1 MRLKTVLFALAVVTL
16 TAVTEGHPSRR
27 HNKLTWWQNFLCSNW
42 YNWPWIQNG
51 ITPEPTER
59 ISQMRTLVGSCRA
72 DVGTCPVRSC
82 STKTKHFNFCPDD
95 GYVCPETETRT
106 ADCGFF
112 GERTYEYVKQCGC
125 CKDNGVIVTGIVKDA
140 DTNEP
145 LSKIIVYFNG
155 RFVVYTGEDGQFKS
169 TIKSSVR
176 SIVVTTKDRS
186 RNYMAAVKIV
196 DIPEGFRGP
205 VEVELL
211 AIQKSKPVEIN
222 STVDTVLSLSND
234 PLDPN
239 AGNTVIE
246 IQANSFTDRRGR
258 PYNGKVN
265 ARVTF
270 IDTVG
275 SPDAVAPG
283 RFQTLDGDT
292 IEPLIT
298 DGVASFNFESTGG
311 KFIKLSAPVKFT
323 GREGMKVWE
332 LNTRTGLWEPARI
345 VQGRRKRQVTLDDII
360 NIESD
365 RWYNIDKIPGAP
377 RCYFKGRIFNETSG
391 DEIMSSATTSF
402 RPEITAYTSIGQRLR
417 LYSGFTSEP
426 STTCYEVRCPV
437 VNNPNNSLA
446 GFINMSATEVIS
458 FGGINLPSKI
468 YLTPREFVN
477 YDAVI
482 KPRLSAVQYEIAPND
497 VDVFVN
503 FVSNTAGPFYRNRN
517 ACESSSVTQPAL
529 HFLKPEPPNY
539 EHAPDVDEIC
549 TARIAFKEEGYFFN
563 YASNL
568 TNLPNVTGI
577 SVWEQNGTK
586 SYFIDDAQMEFSTDG
601 NETFIFICLKYR
613 CSQENESTTVYLDID
628 IPTVNVT
635 YNRTYPNGSVV
646 SFTYPRQEF
655 GCYGDIAEGSEFSKQ
670 AGGDN
675 VTTIEGSFIAPEDV
689 ASGPDFYDSETNDCT
704 QESDHE
710 TFAYVFYCYSKQR
723 GQVS

>member
-1 MRLKTVLFALAVVTL
+1 MRLETVLFALAMATL
-16 TAVTEGHPSRR
+16 TTVTEGHPRF
-27 HNKLTWWQNFLCSNW
+27 TWWQNFLCSHW
-42 YNWPWIQNG
+42 YKLPWIQNG

-59 ISQMRTLVGSCRA
+59 ISQIRTLVRSCRA
-72 DVGTCPVRSC
+72 DVGTCPVGSC
-82 STKTKHFNFCPDD
+82 STKTKYFNFCPED
-95 GYVCPETETRT
+95 GYVCPESETRT

-125 CKDNGVIVTGIVKDA
+125 CKDNGVFVTGVVKDA

-145 LSKIIVYFNG
+145 LSKIIVYFDG

-176 SIVVTTKDRS
+176 SIVVTTNDTS
-186 RNYMAAVKIV
+186 RNYMSAVKIV

-234 PLDPN
+234 PLDPS

-246 IQANSFTDRRGR
+246 IQANSFTDPQGR
-258 PYNGKVN
+258 SYNGKVN

-270 IDTVG
+270 IDTAG
-275 SPDAVAPG
+275 NPDAVAPG

-311 KFIKLSAPVKFT
+311 KVITLSAPVKFT
-323 GREGMKVWE
+323 GRKGMKVWE
-332 LNTRTGLWEPARI
+332 LNTRTGLWEPARV

-377 RCYFKGRIFNETSG
+377 RCYFKGRIFSETSG

-402 RPEITAYTSIGQRLR
+402 RPEIAAYTSIGQRLR
-417 LYSGFTSEP
+417 LYAGFTSEP
-426 STTCYEVRCPV
+426 NTTCYEVRCPV
-437 VNNPNNSLA
+437 VSNPNSSLA
-446 GFINMSATEVIS
+446 GFINMSATEVIL
-458 FGGINLPSKI
+458 FGGINLPSKT
-468 YLTPREFVN
+468 YLTPREFID

-482 KPRLSAVQYEIAPND
+482 KPKLSSVQYEIAPNNL
-497 VDVFVN
+497 DVFVN
-503 FVSNTAGPFYRNRN
+503 FVSDNAGPFYGNRN

-539 EHAPDVDEIC
+539 EPAPDVDKIC
-549 TARIAFKEEGYFFN
+549 TARIAFKGGYFFY
-563 YASNL
+563 YALNL

-628 IPTVNVT
+628 ISTVNVT
-635 YNRTYPNGSVV
+635 Y
-646 SFTYPRQEF
+646 F
-655 GCYGDIAEGSEFSKQ
+655 GCYGDSAEGSEFSGQ
-670 AGGDN
+670 EGGDN
-675 VTTIEGSFIAPEDV
+675 VTTIEGSFVAPFV
-689 ASGPDFYDSETNDCT
+689 ASGPDFYDSETNVCR

-710 TFAYVFYCYSKQR
+710 TFAYVFYCYSYYEYEYYL
-723 GQVS
+723 